1 MGSHQRFLLQAQL
14 KHIDHLNEEIAQIDA
29 VVKERMDPFMSQVE
43 ALDTLPGIGTV
54 GAQEIIA
61 AIGVD
66 MTRFPTA
73 NHLASWARSVP
84 A

>member
-1 MGSHQRFLLQAQL
+1 M
-14 KHIDHLNEEIAQIDA
+14 
-29 VVKERMDPFMSQVE
+29 
-43 ALDTLPGIGTV
+43 

-73 NHLASWARSVP
+73 NHLASWARVCPGMNES
-84 A
+84 AGKRSRQEQAKEEICERR